1 MGNMKSVEEL
11 KQKINSF
18 ESQIYDYQ
26 EVMQSRLD
34 DTPNLKKKMFE

>member
-1 MGNMKSVEEL
+1 MKSVEEL

-26 EVMQSRLD
+26 EVIAKSS
-34 DTPNLKKKMFE
+34 